1 MAVVLGGL
9 ALVCAAV
16 AMSFWGS
23 GIEVNAVLFGSLLL
37 VGAVLLTRA
46 ATRFEVPGEEPVVV
60 EEIGE
65 PPQGEWSS
73 EPE

>member
-1 MAVVLGGL
+1 MAVVLWGL

-37 VGAVLLTRA
+37 FGAVCLVRV
-46 ATRFEVPGEEPVVV
+46 ATRVEGPAEEVKV
-60 EEIGE
+60 GE
-65 PPQGEWSS
+65 PPQSS
-73 EPE
+73 EPETQG